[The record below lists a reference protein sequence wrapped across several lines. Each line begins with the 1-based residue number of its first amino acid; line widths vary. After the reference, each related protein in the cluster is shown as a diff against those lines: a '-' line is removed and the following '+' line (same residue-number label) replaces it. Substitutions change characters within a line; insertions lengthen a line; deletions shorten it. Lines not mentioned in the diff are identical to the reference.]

1 MVSIV
6 DGCNFCRANAATVKI
21 EVVQAQELKHPTSP
35 PSPHHSANFM
45 SLCAPKR
52 IWLKVL
58 TIATFATVAIPL
70 PGRTAERITGYFPP
84 FKDVSVSVRDLED
97 FARDGKIPTDYA
109 GLAKQTPPAQL
120 QQFRQFLQ
128 QRFEVSP
135 KYVSQF
141 TNSPL
146 VEKLL
151 ERLGESI
158 QADSRR
164 NGMKSLRLA
173 LIRAAE
179 DKKQGLTVINFL
191 KRFPG
196 RQINL
201 NLAEVFTS
209 YDNLTELL
217 KRRDKTIAIL
227 DRLNEVE
234 AATALEFSNRLDL
247 RRAGTLRWQKRK
259 FEWLD
264 RSRNRM
270 VPGDLYL
277 PQTTATTPV
286 PVIVISHGVAEDRT
300 TYAYLAQHLASYGFA
315 VAALEHV
322 GGDANRFRKYFSGLA
337 PAPKATELLERPRD
351 VSFLLDEIQRRA
363 QSDPTLRQLNIG
375 QVGLVGHSLGGYT
388 MLALAGAEID
398 FDRVQRDCNPNR
410 SLNLSVVLQCRAK
423 ELKPQRY
430 ALQDPRVKAIF
441 AINPLNSTIFGQR
454 GMSQVRVPVF
464 MMGGS
469 DDIVTPVVPEQ
480 IYPFTW
486 LQTPDKYLAILDK
499 GTHFSTQAIPN
510 GDGIFPVSD
519 SLIGPDPA
527 RARLYTQALSAAFFQ
542 TYLANRSEFQSYLNA
557 AYAKSLESITLT
569 SASNLAVAAGNPGSL
584 RLNLV
589 RSSAAESI
597 VQALQQDNSR
607 APKLNPEVR

>member
-1 MVSIV
+1 M
-6 DGCNFCRANAATVKI
+6 
-21 EVVQAQELKHPTSP
+21 
-35 PSPHHSANFM
+35 SARK
-45 SLCAPKR
+45 LH
-52 IWLKVL
+52 WLKAL
-58 TIATFATVAIPL
+58 TIATIATVSMPL
-70 PGRTAERITGYFPP
+70 RGGAAERITGYFPP

-97 FARDGKIPTDYA
+97 FAKTGQIPTDYTN
-109 GLAKQTPPAQL
+109 LAKQTPPAQL

-128 QRFEVSP
+128 QRFEVTP
-135 KYVSQF
+135 RYVSQF

-151 ERLGESI
+151 ERVGDSI
-158 QADSRR
+158 QADGRR
-164 NGMKSLRLA
+164 NGLKSIRSA

-179 DKKQGLTVINFL
+179 DKKQGLTPINFL

-201 NLAEVFTS
+201 NLAEVFTT
-209 YDNLTELL
+209 YDNLTQLL
-217 KRRDKTIAIL
+217 NRRDKTIVAL
-227 DRLNEVE
+227 ERLADVE
-234 AATALEFSNRLDL
+234 AATSLDVSNQLDL
-247 RRAGTLRWQKRK
+247 RRAGTSRWQKRK

-277 PQTTATTPV
+277 PQTTSANPV

-315 VAALEHV
+315 VAAIEHV

-363 QSDPTLRQLNIG
+363 QSDPTLERLDVR

-388 MLALAGAEID
+388 VLALAGAEID

-410 SLNLSVVLQCRAK
+410 SLNLSIVLQCRAQ

-430 ALQDPRVKAIF
+430 ALKDPRVKAIL
-441 AINPLNSTIFGQR
+441 AINPLDSTIFGPQ
-454 GMSQVRVPVF
+454 GMSQVRVPVL

-469 DDIVTPVVPEQ
+469 DDIVTPAVSEQ

-486 LQTPDKYLAILDK
+486 LQSPDKYLAILDK

-519 SLIGPDPA
+519 SLIGPAPA
-527 RARLYTQALSAAFFQ
+527 QARLYTRALGAAFFQ
-542 TYLANRSEFQSYLNA
+542 TYLANRNEFQSYLNA
-557 AYAKSLESITLT
+557 AYAQSLSQPRLDRLQLRNVT
-569 SASNLAVAAGNPGSL
+569 ASDPLKENLPQRGSL
-584 RLNLV
+584 RLNLLQ
-589 RSSAAESI
+589 SAAAESI
-597 VQALQQDNSR
+597 VRDLQQDNAR
-607 APKLNPEVR
+607 AAKLSQ

>member
-1 MVSIV
+1 
-6 DGCNFCRANAATVKI
+6 
-21 EVVQAQELKHPTSP
+21 
-35 PSPHHSANFM
+35 M
-45 SLCAPKR
+45 SMSSCKR
-52 IWLKVL
+52 LWLKAL
-58 TIATFATVAIPL
+58 TVATFVTISIPI
-70 PGRTAERITGYFPP
+70 PGRAADRITGYFPP
-84 FKDVSVSVRDLED
+84 FKDVSVSVRDLEA
-97 FARDGKIPTDYA
+97 FASSGKLPAEYA
-109 GLAKQTPPAQL
+109 GFAKQISPERL

-128 QRFEVSP
+128 QRFDVP
-135 KYVSQF
+135 PLYVSQF

-146 VEKLL
+146 VEQLL

-158 QADSRR
+158 QADGRQ
-164 NGMKSLRLA
+164 NGFKSIRAA
-173 LIRAAE
+173 LIGAAE
-179 DKKQGLTVINFL
+179 DKKQGLTPINFA

-201 NLAEVFTS
+201 NLAEVFTI
-209 YDNLTELL
+209 YDNLSELL
-217 KRRDKTIAIL
+217 RRRDRTIAAL
-227 DRLNEVE
+227 DRLADVE
-234 AATALEFSNRLDL
+234 AATSLDFPTNKLDL
-247 RRAGTLRWQKRK
+247 RQAGKFRWQKRK

-264 RSRNRM
+264 RARNRM

-277 PQTTATTPV
+277 PQTSANNPV

-315 VAALEHV
+315 VAAIEHV

-337 PAPKATELLERPRD
+337 PAPKPTELLERPRD

-363 QSDPTLRQLNIG
+363 QSDPALRQIDVQ
-375 QVGLVGHSLGGYT
+375 QVGLIGHSLGGYT
-388 MLALAGAEID
+388 VLALAGAEID
-398 FDRVQRDCNPNR
+398 FDRLQRDCNPNR
-410 SLNLSVVLQCRAK
+410 SLNLSVVLQCRANK
-423 ELKPQRY
+423 LKPQRY
-430 ALQDPRVKAIF
+430 ALKDPRVKAIF
-441 AINPLNSTIFGQR
+441 AINPLGSTIFGQR

-469 DDIVTPVVPEQ
+469 DDIVTPAVPEQ

-527 RARLYTQALSAAFFQ
+527 QARLYTRALGVAFFE
-542 TYLANRSEFQSYLNA
+542 TYLANRSEFQSYLNP
-557 AYAKSLESITLT
+557 AYARLLAQPLRQNIKSRT
-569 SASNLAVAAGNPGSL
+569 LAVTAGDKGSL

-589 RSSAAESI
+589 RSAVAESI
-597 VQALQQDNSR
+597 VQALQQDNAGDS
-607 APKLNPEVR
+607 KLSPEVR

>member
-1 MVSIV
+1 M
-6 DGCNFCRANAATVKI
+6 
-21 EVVQAQELKHPTSP
+21 
-35 PSPHHSANFM
+35 SARK
-45 SLCAPKR
+45 LH
-52 IWLKVL
+52 WLKAL
-58 TIATFATVAIPL
+58 TIATFATVAIPM
-70 PGRTAERITGYFPP
+70 PGRTAERISGYFPP

-97 FARDGKIPTDYA
+97 FASFGKIPTDYA
-109 GLAKQTPPAQL
+109 GLAKQTPPERL
-120 QQFRQFLQ
+120 RQFRQFLR
-128 QRFEVSP
+128 QRFDVTP
-135 KYVSQF
+135 LYVSQF

-151 ERLGESI
+151 ERVGDSV
-158 QADSRR
+158 QADGRR
-164 NGMKSLRLA
+164 NGLKSIRSA
-173 LIRAAE
+173 LIRAAK
-179 DKKQGLTVINFL
+179 DKKQGLTPINFI

-201 NLAEVFTS
+201 NLAEVFTI

-217 KRRDKTIAIL
+217 KRRDRTIVAL
-227 DRLNEVE
+227 DRLAEID
-234 AATALEFSNRLDL
+234 AATALDLSNQVDL
-247 RRAGTLRWQKRK
+247 RRAGTSRWQKRK
-259 FEWLD
+259 FAWLD
-264 RSRNRM
+264 RARNRM
-270 VPGDLYL
+270 VPGDLYV
-277 PQTTATTPV
+277 PQTTSTNPV

-300 TYAYLAQHLASYGFA
+300 TYGYLAQHLASYGFA
-315 VAALEHV
+315 VAAIEHV

-337 PAPKATELLERPRD
+337 PAPQATELLERPRD

-363 QSDPTLRQLNIG
+363 QSDPTLGRLNVQ

-388 MLALAGAEID
+388 VLALAGAEID

-430 ALQDPRVKAIF
+430 ALKDPRVKAIF

-454 GMSQVRVPVF
+454 GMSQVRGPVF
-464 MMGGS
+464 IMGGS

-486 LQTPDKYLAILDK
+486 LQTPDKYLAILDR
-499 GTHFSTQAIPN
+499 GTHFSTQSIPN

-527 RARLYTQALSAAFFQ
+527 QARLYTRALSAAFFQ
-542 TYLANRSEFQSYLNA
+542 TYLANQSEFQSYLNP
-557 AYAKSLESITLT
+557 AYARLLAQPLLPKIAAGKVL
-569 SASNLAVAAGNPGSL
+569 AGSNLVVTAGKRGSL

-589 RSSAAESI
+589 RSAVAESI
-597 VQALQQDNSR
+597 VQALQQDNTR
-607 APKLNPEVR
+607 APQLSQ